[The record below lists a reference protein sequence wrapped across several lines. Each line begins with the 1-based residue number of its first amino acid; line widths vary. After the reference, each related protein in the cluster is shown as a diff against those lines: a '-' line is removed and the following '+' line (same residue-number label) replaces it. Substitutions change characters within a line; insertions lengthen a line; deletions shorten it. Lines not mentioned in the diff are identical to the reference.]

1 MLVVKHFSVRAAERT
16 CDCCPVNELSA
27 ASHIVLHLN
36 RGRTPGEYDGT
47 QQEALQKNRGKQ
59 EYISH

>member
-27 ASHIVLHLN
+27 ASHIVLRLY
-36 RGRTPGEYDGT
+36 RGKTRRNATK
-47 QQEALQKNRGKQ
+47 ALQKNRGTQ